1 MLYLCCQTVSP
12 MPSVGSGKDRKFA
25 FVMGGV
31 CESTPRL
38 VNRPDNPKTEAFFC
52 SQNMVNKSDSCGDA
66 IGRATQT
73 IHTISEVDSVLN
85 KAREAAL
92 TSSPYVQQ
100 ELSENIHDTMLAL
113 GLALYEQLSTIYEE
127 EAVWR

>member
-1 MLYLCCQTVSP
+1 
-12 MPSVGSGKDRKFA
+12 
-25 FVMGGV
+25 
-31 CESTPRL
+31 
-38 VNRPDNPKTEAFFC
+38 
-52 SQNMVNKSDSCGDA
+52 MVNKSDSCGDA

>member
-1 MLYLCCQTVSP
+1 
-12 MPSVGSGKDRKFA
+12 MPSVGSGNDRKFA

-38 VNRPDNPKTEAFFC
+38 VNRPDNPKAEAFFY
-52 SQNMVNKSDSCGDA
+52 SQKMVNKSDSCGDA

-92 TSSPYVQQ
+92 TSSPYVRQ

-127 EAVWR
+127 EAV